1 MINHPCLNIPVHV
14 NKIIKMSSTKEETTL
29 TRQDFI
35 YTCVHTQTH
44 TYKYKFLFYNNATTI
59 SIILWLKKQKQ
70 LPFTILQN
78 IENFFLHHPL
88 ESQQICPISIIMTIP
103 KSSSIIL
110 LNRQKL
116 FGLVTTS
123 EKLSKGKGN

>member
-35 YTCVHTQTH
+35 YTCVCVCIQTH
-44 TYKYKFLFYNNATTI
+44 TYKYNFSFYNNTTTI

-78 IENFFLHHPL
+78 VEKIFWHHPWKVNKFAL
-88 ESQQICPISIIMTIP
+88 FP
-103 KSSSIIL
+103 SS
-110 LNRQKL
+110 
-116 FGLVTTS
+116 
-123 EKLSKGKGN
+123 